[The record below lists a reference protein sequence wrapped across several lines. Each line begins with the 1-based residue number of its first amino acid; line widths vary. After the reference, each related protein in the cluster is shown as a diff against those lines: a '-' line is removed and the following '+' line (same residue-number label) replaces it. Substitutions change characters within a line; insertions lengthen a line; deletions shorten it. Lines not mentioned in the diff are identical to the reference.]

1 MGPTWNTEGVKKQL
15 KHLAV
20 LLLAVGI
27 SAGWMFWR
35 ISGESGKIQQ
45 LCGQAQGKS
54 LTQLNADIEQLGLKA
69 TFSQGRAV
77 VHGEKTFGRA
87 VCLIEYA
94 GDAVTKAQYNVAD

>member
-1 MGPTWNTEGVKKQL
+1 MGPTWSTEGVKKQL

-45 LCGQAQGKS
+45 LCEGAKGK
-54 LTQLNADIEQLGLKA
+54 TVAQLNADIEQLGLTA

-77 VHGEKTFGRA
+77 VHGKKTMGRA

-94 GDAVTKAQYNVAD
+94 GDAVTKAQFSVAD